1 MTCPDSATN
10 WNGTA
15 FSPVTRL
22 YYVMGIEKCQV
33 KLTPG
38 SWKKER
44 PVAEPARKYL
54 RALDIETGNIVWEIP
69 EIGPTDGKRV
79 AGCWEPLADFSSTAI
94 RAASLSRSTSA
105 TGRRLWRLPLNAT
118 IKTSPMTYA
127 VDGEQ
132 FVTLAVGSN
141 IMTFGLPPGR

>member
-1 MTCPDSATN
+1 MA
-10 WNGTA
+10 
-15 FSPVTRL
+15 
-22 YYVMGIEKCQV
+22 IEKCQV

-38 SWKKER
+38 SWKQER
-44 PVAEPARKYL
+44 RVVEATQKFL

-69 EIGPTDGKRV
+69 EIGLTDGKRV
-79 AGCWEPLADFSSTAI
+79 AGVLGTAGGILFYGDPSGEFLAVDERDGKT
-94 RAASLSRSTSA
+94 
-105 TGRRLWRLPLNAT
+105 LWRLPLNAT

-141 IMTFGLPPGR
+141 IMTFALPVSR